1 MTDIF
6 PAADQSASSLIEELT
21 ELGLV
26 DGQDFKLHFSW
37 DAKPLIQASDEA
49 YEKWVES
56 RPKVS
61 EDGDKSDAE
70 PEKESEKES
79 GSSESGA
86 QDARRANA
94 KRR

>member
-6 PAADQSASSLIEELT
+6 PAADQSATTLIEELT
-21 ELGLV
+21 ALGLV
-26 DGQDFKLHFSW
+26 DGRDFKLHFSW

-49 YEKWVES
+49 YEKWVAS

-61 EDGDKSDAE
+61 EDVDKPDA
-70 PEKESEKES
+70 EKESKPD
-79 GSSESGA
+79 SSESGA
-86 QDARRANA
+86 QDARRGNT